1 MDKMKRDYET
11 EYSEYL
17 MDHQTIGNGT
27 MLIEAMERGDLLED
41 FCDSVGI
48 TIEQFEEMI

>member
-1 MDKMKRDYET
+1 MKDINDQYA
-11 EYSEYL
+11 EYIEA
-17 MDHQTIGNGT
+17 HQPIGNGT

-48 TIEQFEEMI
+48 TVEQFEVMI